1 MARLILLLV
10 VVGVGLWLYKNSAGG
25 LLGSRRPDAA
35 SQPAPVDRARGAA
48 ARIESRQAETDR
60 LAAEAQSPREAGR
73 VHENMTPA
81 EVRALMGAPDEVTSE
96 TTEAGAPRETWHYR
110 SVGKKVVFENG
121 VAVSVQ

>member
-10 VVGVGLWLYKNSAGG
+10 VVGVGIWLYKNSAGG
-25 LLGSRRPDAA
+25 LLGSRGTE
-35 SQPAPVDRARGAA
+35 SSSPAPIDRARGAA
-48 ARIESRQAETDR
+48 ARIESRQAESDR

-73 VHENMTPA
+73 VHENMTPS
-81 EVRALMGAPDEVTSE
+81 EVRALMGSPDEVTSD

-121 VAVSVQ
+121 VAVSVE